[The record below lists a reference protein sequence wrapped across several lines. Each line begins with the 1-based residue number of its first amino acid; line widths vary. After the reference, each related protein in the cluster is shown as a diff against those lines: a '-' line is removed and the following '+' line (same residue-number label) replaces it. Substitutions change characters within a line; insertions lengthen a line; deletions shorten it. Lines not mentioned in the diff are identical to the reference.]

1 MGSPYILGYY
11 WGILSENW
19 QKMPE
24 FEPYFGPAP
33 QPI

>member
-1 MGSPYILGYY
+1 MFLDYY

-19 QKMPE
+19 AKMPE
-24 FEPYFGPAP
+24 IDPYFGPAP